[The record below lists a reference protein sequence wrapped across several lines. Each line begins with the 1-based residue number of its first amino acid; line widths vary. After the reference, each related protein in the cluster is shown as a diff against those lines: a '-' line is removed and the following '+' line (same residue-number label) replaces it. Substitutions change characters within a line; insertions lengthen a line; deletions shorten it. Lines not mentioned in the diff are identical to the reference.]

1 MKKVFFLTALLC
13 ASVMSFAAKF
23 CEVATGHL
31 NDPDFGDPNG
41 RILLTIE
48 PTGNAN
54 EFRLAIKPNAVGNKL
69 DVLYAIIGDGSTTN
83 PYPITVGSDVATGG
97 EDELSATFTYTGS
110 NQKMTIQ
117 WSHPGW
123 DGRWQC
129 EIDGIDY
136 TALVSCSAAS
146 KLSPELELNASEK
159 TLDAASSQTFQIEP
173 QQIGDGEITYES
185 SNPGIASVSD
195 AGLVTAVGRGTAVI
209 TVKTAETAAYDADSK
224 NITIT
229 VTGPIN
235 WEAISWLAGSDDKYK
250 VVSEPEIAD
259 KFGGKHIEPG
269 NLWIGF
275 PSADFGDNSSIEH
288 TAIGAGVKFPLSQFT
303 KEYNTFNFICAGVTY
318 AITLYYVDGTKE
330 ATAIYNAIEQGQAMK
345 VLENGQ
351 LVIIRNGVRYNAAGQ
366 YLK

>member
-13 ASVMSFAAKF
+13 ASVMSFAADYCGVTIKS
-23 CEVATGHL
+23 VQGHDATVTMRLVSGTL
-31 NDPDFGDPNG
+31 YEFSITTADNISGF
-41 RILLTIE
+41 
-48 PTGNAN
+48 NA
-54 EFRLAIKPNAVGNKL
+54 A
-69 DVLYAIIGDGSTTN
+69 
-83 PYPITVGSDVATGG
+83 
-97 EDELSATFTYTGS
+97 GS
-110 NQKMTIQ
+110 NFYAEVNGVGGYHVSEHLSQNGNTLSVQFESTVVPKIYANALFIVLEGIGENQFNIPMDAS
-117 WSHPGW
+117 WAACGAEKSDPGL
-123 DGRWQC
+123 
-129 EIDGIDY
+129 
-136 TALVSCSAAS
+136 T
-146 KLSPELELNASEK
+146 LNESEK
-159 TLDAASSQTFQIEP
+159 TLDAASSETFQIQA
-173 QQIGDGEITYES
+173 QQSGDGAITYES

-209 TVKTAETAAYDADSK
+209 SVKTAETENYALSVK
-224 NITIT
+224 TLT
-229 VTGPIN
+229 VTVNGPIN

-288 TAIGAGVKFPLSQFT
+288 TATGAGVKFPLSQFT
-303 KEYNTFNFICAGVTY
+303 KEYNTFNFNCAGVTY

-351 LVIIRNGVRYNAAGQ
+351 LVIIRNGMRYNAAGQ